1 MFIVVLISCGC
12 IKEETIEEN
21 HEDIY
26 VLELDVWN
34 IYDDGSNPEATTVGI
49 NEALKWAQEQGY
61 STVKVPNGV
70 YTIQAKEPYDPAGR
84 INMVSHMTLLL
95 EDEVIIQKEENGF
108 ERYELLY
115 IGPLVENVTI
125 KGGTF
130 VGERDKHD
138 YSSKDHEHSAG
149 THESGYGILMEGAKN
164 VTVANVKA
172 EQFTGDGLAVGG
184 KATMIGHFKESDF
197 EFGAFNEQGEKV
209 KGEAEIRT
217 KNWFN
222 LDHEILD
229 SERTIQ
235 LARPVGLLNDEV
247 AHLYFYDQEGVFLY
261 KERNHEL
268 NWSLT
273 KVPEEANYVH
283 IVFEQEE
290 LSTFSVEL
298 YVKTISENIRIYDS
312 EFAYNR
318 RQGITVGGVDGIEIY
333 QNILH
338 NMNGIAPQS
347 GIDVEAGFF
356 PNHDVVIR
364 ENDFHSNAGYDLIL
378 FDGRNAVVEHNYF
391 GSTGAIGLAISPPFS
406 EAVIQKNVFDGS
418 SLHASHYADFYQNRM
433 YNSMALFTGPEILI
447 DGFELENSQ
456 LVFNSYTPYGIKGKN
471 IKMKHEQEGQG
482 LVINGEPIHLQDVT
496 IIGEGE
502 LRNMSGNVRDG
513 SIFERLSVI
522 GYNGYYGIDLPRGKY
537 VDCQLEAGTSG
548 DGEIHI
554 NLNGYYH
561 FEHCSIT
568 TNGRAIVID
577 HPQSEV
583 RIHNTDLFIKGN
595 GEAIKVHATNKISVQ
610 NNQIEANALT
620 REVSL
625 IEILPPSD
633 VSETD
638 VLLIGNQL
646 ISNMNTP
653 GIDIS
658 RQAFKGQSVEISN
671 NQYTNTYL
679 YIRESHE

>member
-1 MFIVVLISCGC
+1 M
-12 IKEETIEEN
+12 KEETLEEQ
-21 HEDIY
+21 HEDVY

-34 IYDDGSNPEATTVGI
+34 IYDDGSNPEETTSGI

-95 EDEVIIQKEENGF
+95 EDEVIIQKEENGY

-125 KGGTF
+125 QGGTF
-130 VGERDKHD
+130 VGDRNNHD
-138 YSSKDHEHSAG
+138 YSNKDHEHSPG

-184 KATMIGHFKESDF
+184 KATIIGQFQESDF

-209 KGEAEIRT
+209 EDETQIRT
-217 KNWFN
+217 KNWLN
-222 LDHEILD
+222 LDHEVLD
-229 SERTIQ
+229 TERTIQ
-235 LARPVGLLNDEV
+235 LARPKGLLNDKF
-247 AHLYFYDQEGVFLY
+247 AHLYFYDHEGVFLHR
-261 KERNHEL
+261 ERNHEL

-273 KVPEEANYVH
+273 EVPEEANYVH

-290 LSTFSVEL
+290 LTTFSVEL

-364 ENDFHSNAGYDLIL
+364 ENDFHSNAAYDLIL
-378 FDGRNAVVEHNYF
+378 FDGRNAVVEQNYF
-391 GSTGAIGLAISPPFS
+391 GSIGAVGLAISPPFS
-406 EAVIQKNVFDGS
+406 EAVIQRNVFDGS
-418 SLHASHYADFYQNRM
+418 SIHASHYADFYQNRM

-456 LVFNSYTPYGIKGKN
+456 LVFNSYTPYGITGKN
-471 IKMKHEQEGQG
+471 IKMTHEQEGQG
-482 LVINGEPIHLQDVT
+482 LVINGEPILLQDVT

-502 LRNMSGNVRDG
+502 LRNVSGNVRDG
-513 SIFERLSVI
+513 SIFERLSVL

-537 VDCQLEAGTSG
+537 VDCQFEAGTSG
-548 DGEIHI
+548 DGEIYF
-554 NLNGYYH
+554 NLDGRYQ

-577 HPQSEV
+577 HPQSELMI
-583 RIHNTDLFIKGN
+583 RNSDLVIKGD
-595 GEAIKVHATNKISVQ
+595 GEAIKVHSANKIAVES
-610 NNQIEANALT
+610 NRIEAKALT

-625 IEILPPSD
+625 IEILPTSE

-638 VLLIGNQL
+638 VFLLGNHL
-646 ISNMNTP
+646 ISNMKTP

-658 RQAFKGQSVEISN
+658 REAFESQSVDISN
-671 NQYTNTYL
+671 NQYTNTYI
-679 YIRESHE
+679 YMRESDE